1 MFPQKAITDFSRF
14 ENDEL
19 DEKTGT
25 IIEKLTDNAA
35 DFPALIVAIAV
46 LTGLHTAYHDILI
59 APLYDGQ
66 GADLKAARKKL
77 EKALKKNGVYVNQ
90 VADGDEVLLAKSGY
104 PISDPHTPIGQLA
117 QASFKSVTSISKGFD
132 IKIDVVKK
140 AKGYLVLVCESSLPV
155 PDDFSDWKWFFL
167 PKTKGLINGLKAS
180 TKYRMIC
187 VGLGTDLNL
196 NYSEP
201 IERTTQ

>member
-1 MFPQKAITDFSRF
+1 VYA
-14 ENDEL
+14 
-19 DEKTGT
+19 
-25 IIEKLTDNAA
+25 
-35 DFPALIVAIAV
+35 
-46 LTGLHTAYHDILI
+46 
-59 APLYDGQ
+59 GQ

-77 EKALKKNGVYVNQ
+77 EKALKKNGVYVNT
-90 VADGDEVLLAKSGY
+90 VADGDETLLAKSGY
-104 PISDPHTPIGQLA
+104 PLSDPHTPIGQLA
-117 QASFKSVTSISKGFD
+117 QASFKSVTPISKGFD